1 MLRGAGLA
9 VMIGLTLSACT
20 GSTPEPEVTT
30 GSSSGPTPAVSA
42 SASPAP
48 SVPAKPKRPEA
59 MKCDDAEG
67 AAAAAEY
74 FIELYP
80 YVMATGDTEEFEA
93 MSHRA
98 CGFCAQALDD
108 AVRIRNLGQV
118 FQGGATDVVVL
129 DQYVRDSLTGIYPL
143 DVEVTQEAS
152 KTVGVDRSVVAT
164 ADAHTSQ
171 HRVEMGRKNDR
182 WLVVA
187 IAPRPGA

>member
-1 MLRGAGLA
+1 
-9 VMIGLTLSACT
+9 
-20 GSTPEPEVTT
+20 
-30 GSSSGPTPAVSA
+30 
-42 SASPAP
+42 
-48 SVPAKPKRPEA
+48 
-59 MKCDDAEG
+59 
-67 AAAAAEY
+67 
-74 FIELYP
+74 
-80 YVMATGDTEEFEA
+80 

-118 FQGGATDVVVL
+118 FQGGATNAVVL

-143 DVEVTQEAS
+143 DVEVAQEAS
-152 KTVGVDRSVVAT
+152 KTVGVDRSVVST
-164 ADAHTSQ
+164 AEAHTSQ